1 MAKSHINWNDY
12 AFRMQVKK
20 GSASALEKMAEF
32 LTDDIK
38 QSMKPGNYR
47 PWPSKKRDGSIHWS
61 SSPGDPPA
69 PDTEAL
75 QDSISYAVSDGSTG
89 GLGAKA
95 EYPNVGT
102 PSATT
107 DEIKAVVGTQD
118 PKGLWM
124 EMGVQEN
131 NVAPRPFLRTAIG
144 RNKRTLKQIYIS
156 EMKLK

>member
-1 MAKSHINWNDY
+1 MKSKINWDDY
-12 AFRMQVKK
+12 AFRMEVKK
-20 GSASALEKMAEF
+20 SSASALEKMAEF
-32 LTDDIK
+32 LTNDIK
-38 QSMKPGNYR
+38 KSMQPGNYR

-75 QDSISYAVSDGSTG
+75 QDSVSYAVSDGSTG

-102 PSATT
+102 PSAATNET
-107 DEIKAVVGTQD
+107 KAIVGTQD

-131 NVAPRPFLRTAIG
+131 NVAPRPFLRVAIG
-144 RNKRTLKQIYIS
+144 RNRGELKRIYID
-156 EMKLK
+156 EMKIE